1 MSWKNEDKFVIID
14 IGSNTIRSVLYDEDG
29 TLSKKENIVFPSY
42 ILSDTKDGELT
53 NHGIETL
60 ISDIKKVKEYFL
72 PCKNFYAFATSAM
85 RDVKNF
91 SEVFQKIKSETG
103 VEIDLI
109 SGETEALCDFLAIK
123 NVSCENE
130 GIAVDLGGG
139 SGQVIV
145 YQDAEI
151 IESTSKPI
159 GVKRV
164 KNLFLKEIFPDSD
177 EILKISQYIEENLS
191 EIKGRCDT
199 LWFMGGTLKAIDS
212 GVKKLFKCD
221 EITVDILDE
230 LYGFIKENSEA
241 AQKMFY
247 KRYEVM
253 PTGIIVTKAICQ
265 CLGAGKIRVTE
276 QGVRDGYV
284 KLKILAK

>member
-53 NHGIETL
+53 SRGLETL
-60 ISDIKKVKEYFL
+60 ISDIKKVQEYFL

-91 SEVFQKIKSETG
+91 SQVFEKIKSETG

-123 NVSCENE
+123 NVSSENK

-139 SGQVIV
+139 SAQVIV
-145 YQDAEI
+145 YSDDKVL
-151 IESTSKPI
+151 ESTSKPI

-164 KNLFLKEIFPDSD
+164 KNLFLEDVFPTDD
-177 EILKISQYIEENLS
+177 EILKISRYIEENLS

-199 LWFMGGTLKAIDS
+199 LWFMGGTLKAIE
-212 GVKKLFKCD
+212 GALKKLFKCE
-221 EITVDILDE
+221 EITTDILDE
-230 LYGFIKENSEA
+230 LYAFICENPEM

-247 KRYEVM
+247 KRYDVM
-253 PTGIIVTKAICQ
+253 PTGIIVTKEICK
-265 CLGAGKIRVTE
+265 CLGAKKIRVADM
-276 QGVRDGYV
+276 GVRDGYV
-284 KLKILAK
+284 KLKIL

>member
-53 NHGIETL
+53 SRGVETL
-60 ISDIKKVKEYFL
+60 ISDIKKVQEYFL

-91 SEVFQKIKSETG
+91 SQVFEKIKSETG

-123 NVSCENE
+123 NVSGENK

-145 YQDAEI
+145 YQDDKVL
-151 IESTSKPI
+151 ESTSKPI

-164 KNLFLKEIFPDSD
+164 KNLFLEDVFPTND
-177 EILKISQYIEENLS
+177 EILKISRYIEENLS

-199 LWFMGGTLKAIDS
+199 LWFMGGTLKAIE
-212 GVKKLFKCD
+212 GALKKLFKCE
-221 EITVDILDE
+221 EITPDILDE
-230 LYGFIKENSEA
+230 LYAFICENTEM

-247 KRYEVM
+247 KRYDVM
-253 PTGIIVTKAICQ
+253 PTGIIVTKAICK
-265 CLGAGKIRVTE
+265 CLGAKKIRVTDM
-276 QGVRDGYV
+276 GVRDGYV
-284 KLKILAK
+284 KLKIL